1 MVNAPSIANIALD
14 ALIKSNKNPV
24 EAGEELQLGYV
35 FKPVKK
41 LKGKSRMANIIR
53 TKVMGS
59 KIQEELNDYL
69 DLEPSKEIQRKIDFY
84 FTPYIDKSKF

>member
-1 MVNAPSIANIALD
+1 
-14 ALIKSNKNPV
+14 
-24 EAGEELQLGYV
+24 
-35 FKPVKK
+35 
-41 LKGKSRMANIIR
+41 MAHIIR

-59 KIQEELNDYL
+59 KIQKELNDYL